1 MTESRVTTAPSSNRQ
16 ERGQELEPARE
27 RSSAME
33 PTRDL
38 RATLPDL
45 LDVLLDKG
53 VYLDLDLIVTVADIP
68 LIGVSLRAAIAGIDT
83 MLEHGMMQQWD
94 EQTRAWA
101 RTSLARRVPL
111 HADEDVVT
119 RMPGG
124 HRQDEPG
131 DAWRPGTVY
140 LTTRRLMVWRAE
152 PRELLWQAYLEEIT
166 GVELRSERSAGGE
179 ERSRLAVTTPE
190 GTTLVSAA
198 SPEGL
203 ASLLRQNVAATSTA
217 IESGSGG
224 PAVQGA
230 VWYLEDLAGSSA
242 WRGGTGTLDRA
253 EGLTWKGVR
262 DARPAVRLRP
272 GDIRSVERVPRRT
285 PVGDEMLVVR
295 GGTRPVRLAT
305 RDTARWAASLRDVA
319 GAATGGG
326 AT

>member
-1 MTESRVTTAPSSNRQ
+1 MAESRVTTAPSHGQ
-16 ERGQELEPARE
+16 ERGQELVHDRD

-119 RMPGG
+119 RMAGG
-124 HRQDEPG
+124 HRQDEPY
-131 DAWRPGTVY
+131 DAWRLGTVY

-179 ERSRLAVTTPE
+179 ERSRLAVTTPA

-203 ASLLRQNVAATSTA
+203 ASLLRQNVAATSKA

-224 PAVQGA
+224 PALQGA
-230 VWYLEDLAGSSA
+230 VWYLEDLAGGSA
-242 WRGGTGTLDRA
+242 WRGGTGTLDWV

-272 GDIRSVERVPRRT
+272 GDIRSVELVRGRT

-305 RDTARWAASLRDVA
+305 RDTALWAASLRDVA